1 MPPII
6 AIVLALLTKEVYL
19 SLFAGCA
26 LGALLVT
33 GFHPWEAF
41 DTLYNT
47 MIDSADFSILM
58 FMILLGM
65 IVMLMQESGGT
76 RAYGEWASARLKT
89 KKSALI
95 ATSLLGVLIFVDDY
109 FNCLTVGSVMRPVT
123 DKNKISRAKLAYII
137 DATAAPI
144 CIIAPISSW
153 AAAVNSYVPANSSMS
168 GFEMFISTIPFNLY
182 AILTLYMVFFVSIAG
197 FDFGLMKK
205 HEKNAENGDVF
216 TSGGEA
222 FTENKVTDPTEGG
235 KYARGKVIDLIVPMI
250 VMIVTAIGA
259 MIWTGHL
266 NGGTNL
272 VENFANCS
280 SSESLV
286 FAGLVTIG
294 FLLIFYLPRRVIGFK
309 DFMNSVPEGGKLM
322 MPAILILVLAWTLK
336 GMTDALGIGEFV
348 RSSISLN
355 PGLVHFIPLI
365 IFCIAIFIAFSSG
378 TSWGTFAIL
387 VPIVINMFA
396 ESDQTMMIIAVSSVL
411 AGAVCGDHLSP
422 ISDTTIMSSSG
433 AQSNHINHVRTQMQ
447 YAFVVIAVCVAGYL
461 IAGFTKNWWITLI
474 SSLVLLTCVL
484 LVIRKRELSK
494 NKNEIFQNYD
504 KGIAE

>member
-6 AIVLALLTKEVYL
+6 AIVLALLTKEVYI

-33 GFHPWEAF
+33 DFHPWAAF
-41 DTLYNT
+41 DTFYNT
-47 MIDSADFSILM
+47 MIDSVDFSILM

-76 RAYGEWASARLKT
+76 RAYGEWASERLKT
-89 KKSALI
+89 KRSSLI
-95 ATSLLGVLIFVDDY
+95 ATSLLGILIFVDDY

-153 AAAVNSYVPANSSMS
+153 AAAVNSYVPQNGSMS

-182 AILTLYMVFFVSIAG
+182 AILTLYMVLFTSIAG

-205 HEKNAENGDVF
+205 HEKNAAHGDLF

-222 FTENKVTDPTEGG
+222 FANQEVKDPTEGG
-235 KYARGKVIDLIVPMI
+235 KYAKGKVIDLIAPML
-250 VMIVTAIGA
+250 VMIGTAIGA

-266 NGGTNL
+266 NGGHNL

-294 FLLIFYLPRRVIGFK
+294 FLLVLYLPRRVIGFK

-348 RSSISLN
+348 RSSINLSS
-355 PGLVHFIPLI
+355 GLVHFIPLV

-396 ESDQTMMIIAVSSVL
+396 ESDQKMMIIAVSSVL

-433 AQSNHINHVRTQMQ
+433 AQSNHINHVQTQMQ
-447 YAFVVIAVCVAGYL
+447 YAFVVVAVCIVGYL
-461 IAGFTKNWWITLI
+461 LAGFTKNWWLTLGC
-474 SSLVLLTCVL
+474 SLALLTAVL
-484 LVIRKRELSK
+484 LVIRKISMK
-494 NKNEIFQNYD
+494 NDAHSEA
-504 KGIAE
+504 G

>member
-1 MPPII
+1 
-6 AIVLALLTKEVYL
+6 
-19 SLFAGCA
+19 
-26 LGALLVT
+26 
-33 GFHPWEAF
+33 
-41 DTLYNT
+41 
-47 MIDSADFSILM
+47 
-58 FMILLGM
+58 
-65 IVMLMQESGGT
+65 
-76 RAYGEWASARLKT
+76 
-89 KKSALI
+89 
-95 ATSLLGVLIFVDDY
+95 
-109 FNCLTVGSVMRPVT
+109 
-123 DKNKISRAKLAYII
+123 
-137 DATAAPI
+137 
-144 CIIAPISSW
+144 
-153 AAAVNSYVPANSSMS
+153 
-168 GFEMFISTIPFNLY
+168 
-182 AILTLYMVFFVSIAG
+182 MVFFVSIAG

-235 KYARGKVIDLIVPMI
+235 KYARGKVIDLIAPMI

-348 RSSISLN
+348 RGSISLS

-447 YAFVVIAVCVAGYL
+447 YAFVVIVVCVAGYL
-461 IAGFTKNWWITLI
+461 IAGFTKSWWITLI

-494 NKNEIFQNYD
+494 KLSLIH
-504 KGIAE
+504 I